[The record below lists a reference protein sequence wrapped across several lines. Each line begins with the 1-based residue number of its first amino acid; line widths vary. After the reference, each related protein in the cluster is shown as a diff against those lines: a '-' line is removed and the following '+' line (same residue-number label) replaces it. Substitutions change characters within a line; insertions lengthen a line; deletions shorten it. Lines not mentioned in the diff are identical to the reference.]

1 MKQAVL
7 SETSVS
13 YGSSGSLTLQLARN
27 HYCSDSVDKTQQE
40 LGETARVG
48 QLTSGLHKSDTN
60 TVAVGDC
67 GQSAADW

>member
-13 YGSSGSLTLQLARN
+13 SGSSGSRTLQLPRN
-27 HYCSDSVDKTQQE
+27 HYCSDGVDKTQQE
-40 LGETARVG
+40 LGETAQVG
-48 QLTSGLHKSDTN
+48 QSPSGLHKSDTS